1 MLEVLAVDPDDERR
15 QQEQRGNHR
24 QLLHDLVLILRDLR
38 LVVVAGARD
47 QVAGD
52 VERLDRMQ
60 QLVVGIRE
68 AELEL
73 PVEELVVADVDA
85 AVHDPADRVASRP
98 EGAADL
104 EDVLS
109 EIGEAASD
117 ARVRPALDSRLEL
130 VDLVVQGVE
139 QLRYR
144 SATSS
149 TR

>member
-1 MLEVLAVDPDDERR
+1 M
-15 QQEQRGNHR
+15 
-24 QLLHDLVLILRDLR
+24 
-38 LVVVAGARD
+38 
-47 QVAGD
+47 
-52 VERLDRMQ
+52 
-60 QLVVGIRE
+60 
-68 AELEL
+68 

-85 AVHDPADRVASRP
+85 AVHDPADRVARRP

-139 QLRYR
+139 QAQVSLRDVVDEVVEDEPCR
-144 SATSS
+144 RRPVGVAGGLDLLDRERLLVRRGLSHRQRRPPA
-149 TR
+149 